1 MQSVNI
7 LIQALQ
13 QFEGTLIVV
22 SHDRY
27 FLDHVANKI
36 WYIEDKQIKEY
47 PGTYQEFEDWNSKRI
62 IKPEE
67 KKVEK
72 KVVVEEP
79 KKVKVAHTDDKF
91 KLISKKNK
99 ELAALELKVVEK
111 ELIVK
116 NLEIDLA
123 KEEIYSNTVKL
134 QEYTRNYNSS
144 KAELTQLQK
153 NWEELAE
160 EIMELED

>member
-1 MQSVNI
+1 M
-7 LIQALQ
+7 
-13 QFEGTLIVV
+13 
-22 SHDRY
+22 
-27 FLDHVANKI
+27 
-36 WYIEDKQIKEY
+36 
-47 PGTYQEFEDWNSKRI
+47 
-62 IKPEE
+62 
-67 KKVEK
+67 
-72 KVVVEEP
+72 
-79 KKVKVAHTDDKF
+79 
-91 KLISKKNK
+91 
-99 ELAALELKVVEK
+99 VEK

-123 KEEIYSNTVKL
+123 KEEIYSNTIKL